1 MDIRPRKDATR
12 ARRASVRSRQ
22 GRLALLCALLGS
34 SYVVSAQAPD
44 PDSTPVFD
52 SIQWP
57 VADATRSIIQVQTG
71 GGIDA
76 HFDTDLPGACD
87 GDVTRRP
94 GVHLDVTEPGGI
106 VFAARSQS
114 RTRPTLLVHA
124 PDGRWH
130 CDHGNYGRR
139 SPAVRIDH
147 TLTGR
152 YAIWVGA
159 YESPD
164 GDAELVIE
172 QLPAG

>member
-1 MDIRPRKDATR
+1 MDVGTCKDATR
-12 ARRASVRSRQ
+12 ARVPSARSRCA
-22 GRLALLCALLGS
+22 RLALSCALLAS
-34 SYVVSAQAPD
+34 SFAVGAQAPD
-44 PDSTPVFD
+44 PDGTPVFD
-52 SIQWP
+52 SVQWP
-57 VADATRSIIQVQTG
+57 ITDATRHLIQVQTG
-71 GGIDA
+71 GSIDA

-106 VFAARSQS
+106 LFAARSQS

-130 CDHGNYGRR
+130 CDHGNFGRR
-139 SPAVRIDH
+139 PPAVQIDSP
-147 TLTGR
+147 LTGR

-172 QLPAG
+172 RLPAG